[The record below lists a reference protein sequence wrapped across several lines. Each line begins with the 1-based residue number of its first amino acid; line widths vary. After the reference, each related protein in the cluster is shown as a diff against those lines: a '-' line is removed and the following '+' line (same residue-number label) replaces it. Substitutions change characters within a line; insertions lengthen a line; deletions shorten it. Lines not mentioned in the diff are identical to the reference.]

1 MATKRRLLGN
11 FWHFPPLC
19 CPEIRAKMA
28 QNAKSFPKSAHEAQK
43 SSAHRFSKFGSILA
57 RFYRRFRGSSVRGQY
72 IHSARNVCIGD
83 THSHRQ
89 SRAVVVRLT
98 EWTILPC
105 RYSACLQFSSRAQ
118 LQASSCAPLLL
129 SCRSTLA
136 RWRRERSFPDISPLG
151 RGLRVS
157 RFVAA
162 VLRFAA
168 IIAVDTC
175 SFSREYT

>member
-1 MATKRRLLGN
+1 MECPNDFPRHACATD
-11 FWHFPPLC
+11 
-19 CPEIRAKMA
+19 AKVVPHL
-28 QNAKSFPKSAHEAQK
+28 STPSLVGYIHTT
-43 SSAHRFSKFGSILA
+43 
-57 RFYRRFRGSSVRGQY
+57 VRGQY

-136 RWRRERSFPDISPLG
+136 RWRRERSFPDISPLV
-151 RGLRVS
+151 RGLGVS

-162 VLRFAA
+162 VLRSVA
-168 IIAVDTC
+168 IIAFDTC